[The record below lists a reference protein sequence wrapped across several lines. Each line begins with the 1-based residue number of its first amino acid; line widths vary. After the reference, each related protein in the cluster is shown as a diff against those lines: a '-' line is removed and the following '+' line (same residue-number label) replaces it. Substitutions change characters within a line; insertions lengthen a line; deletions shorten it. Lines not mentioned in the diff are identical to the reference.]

1 VVQVHRKVDEIHAA
15 GAELIVIGNGAPH
28 FIAGFRELT
37 GYSGPLYTDPS
48 LAAYEAAHLE
58 RGVTTVLNPKALM
71 PTLKA
76 FARGGKQGL
85 TQGDAWQQGG
95 VLVIATDGAVMYQ
108 HVSKRPGDN
117 ASPDDIVAALTQV
130 PRTGR

>member
-1 VVQVHRKVDEIHAA
+1 MQVHRRVDDIHAA

-37 GYSGPLYTDPS
+37 GYTGPLYTDPT

-58 RGVTTVLNPKALM
+58 RGVTKTLDARALV

-76 FARGGKQGL
+76 FARGGKQGM
-85 TQGDAWQQGG
+85 TQGDNWQQGG
-95 VLVIATDGAVMYQ
+95 VMVVAADGTVLYHHA
-108 HVSKRPGDN
+108 SRRPGDN
-117 ASPDDIVAALTQV
+117 ASPDDIVAAL
-130 PRTGR
+130 RR

>member
-1 VVQVHRKVDEIHAA
+1 MQLHREIDAIHAA

-28 FIAGFRELT
+28 FIAGFREIT
-37 GYSGPLYTDPS
+37 GYAGPIYTDPS

-58 RGVTTVLNPKALM
+58 RGVTKVLNPRALM

-85 TQGDAWQQGG
+85 TQGDTWQQGG
-95 VLVIATDGAVMYQ
+95 VLVIAPSGEIVWQ
-108 HVSKRPGDN
+108 HTSKRPGDN
-117 ASPDDIVAALTQV
+117 ARASEIVGAL
-130 PRTGR
+130 GG